1 MPPFRLLAVD
11 VDGTISLPGVG
22 VPTEVLAALRD
33 CAAAGVLVVI
43 ATGKHPFLIRHLAAA
58 IVPSAPVI
66 GCNGAITIDLSTD
79 RVLTATFIPAV
90 DYLPLIKSLRH
101 DRRIQ
106 LAVFTDRDIVCTAP
120 NFASSSLEAL
130 GETTGRF
137 LPDLAALAGEPIF
150 KVLVASPD
158 SSNLQFLRRELTP
171 LWESHF
177 SITTSGHS
185 FLEFMA
191 PGVSKGAA
199 LARLAAARG
208 ITRDQII
215 AIGDSENDLSMFAV
229 AGFPVAV
236 ANAIPAVLQAAHLI
250 VPSAADRGVRYAI
263 DQLILGAG
271 A

>member
-1 MPPFRLLAVD
+1 MPFRLLAVD
-11 VDGTISLPGVG
+11 VDGTLSTPGVG
-22 VPTEVLAALRD
+22 VPTDVLDALRD

-43 ATGKHPFLIRHLAAA
+43 ATGKHPFLIRHIAAA
-58 IVPSAPVI
+58 IVPPAPVI
-66 GCNGAITIDLSTD
+66 ACNGAITIDLATD
-79 RVLTATFIPAV
+79 RIIAASFIPPD
-90 DYLPLIKSLRH
+90 DYLSLIKSLRH

-106 LAVFTDRDIVCTAP
+106 LAVFTDRDIVCAAP
-120 NFASSSLEAL
+120 NFASNSLESI
-130 GETTGRF
+130 GEPTGRF
-137 LPDLAALAGEPIF
+137 LSDLTSLAAEPIF

-158 SSNLQFLRRELTP
+158 SSVIQFLRRELTP
-171 LWESHF
+171 LWESRF
-177 SITTSGHS
+177 SITTSGRS

-199 LARLAAARG
+199 LARLAADRR
-208 ITRDQII
+208 ITRDQIV

-236 ANAIPAVLQAAHLI
+236 ANAIPAVLQAARLV